1 MNGEVRGRHLG
12 NRPYLTPMSS
22 GRQGSLGEMKKIQ
35 ALVKEYFSKTID
47 IIQQIFSGDELE
59 NTVSFLAKPSFITWK
74 QN

>member
-1 MNGEVRGRHLG
+1 MGEV
-12 NRPYLTPMSS
+12 
-22 GRQGSLGEMKKIQ
+22 KKLQ

-47 IIQQIFSGDELE
+47 IIQQMFSGDELE